1 MEIKILKDC
10 YGHMFALD
18 GTVALFEFEFRE
30 DPGSWFFWMPGR
42 SFYPRIIPGKVFPMG
57 YFLDACR
64 AVNFIRKDIRLDE
77 VVTVKGIEHTIVK

>member
-1 MEIKILKDC
+1 MVTCLPLMAQSRSLSLSFAKIL
-10 YGHMFALD
+10 A
-18 GTVALFEFEFRE
+18 
-30 DPGSWFFWMPGR
+30 PGSSGCRADP
-42 SFYPRIIPGKVFPMG
+42 IPGKVFPMG